1 MLGKLIKNEF
11 VQRGKT
17 VCGIYLLVLV
27 ASIVENLMY
36 LANEKISNDI
46 IENLYTITNIVFLLV
61 FFGGVAM
68 VVLVSFQDYNKR
80 LFKDQGYLTHTLPVK
95 SSTMLFARGVCD
107 LVVCLSMVVVF
118 PVCLSI
124 AISNFDMLKE
134 ILNLI
139 NEVFLQMSN
148 KEIRRA
154 VIALLILM
162 FFLLLYGIWL
172 YYFAYAAGHS
182 FNKNKK
188 LMSVLIYIG
197 SFVVSE
203 LLASVLLSYIEK
215 IDSID
220 DVTSVAIGGLIFAV
234 YTAICFASTS
244 NICKKHLNLE

>member
-61 FFGGVAM
+61 FFGGAAM

>member
-1 MLGKLIKNEF
+1 MLGKLLKNEF

-17 VCGIYLLVLV
+17 VCGIYLLVFV
-27 ASIVENLMY
+27 ASVVENMMY
-36 LANEKISNDI
+36 LAHEKTSNNI
-46 IENLYTITNIVFLLV
+46 IGNLYTITNIVFLLV
-61 FFGGVAM
+61 FFGGAAM

-95 SSTMLFARGVCD
+95 ASTMLFARGICD

-118 PVCLSI
+118 PICLSI
-124 AISNFDMLKE
+124 AVSNFDMLKE

-154 VIALLILM
+154 VIALLVMM

-182 FNKNKK
+182 FNKNKR

-197 SFVVSE
+197 SFVVSI
-203 LLASVLLSYIEK
+203 LLASVLLSYLDE
-215 IDSID
+215 IDSVD
-220 DVTSVAIGGLIFAV
+220 DATSVTIGGLIFAV
-234 YTAICFASTS
+234 YTVICFVSTS
-244 NICKKHLNLE
+244 NICEKHLNLE